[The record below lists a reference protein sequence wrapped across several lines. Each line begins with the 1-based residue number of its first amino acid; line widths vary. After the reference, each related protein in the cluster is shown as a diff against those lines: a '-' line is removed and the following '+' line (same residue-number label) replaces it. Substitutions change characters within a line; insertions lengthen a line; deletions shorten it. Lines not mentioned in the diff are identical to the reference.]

1 MSYERHWS
9 LDPQTIFLNHGS
21 FGACP
26 RPVLEYQQR
35 LRDRLERQPVQF
47 FMRDL
52 EGMIDH
58 ARAELATFLG
68 VEAED
73 LVWVPNVTTG
83 VNAVLR
89 SLEIRPGDELL
100 TTNHEYNAC
109 RNALDFVARRAG
121 AEVIVVA
128 IPFPIDS
135 PEQIVDEIVHR
146 ISPRTR
152 LALLDHVTS
161 QTGLVLPVERVVRA
175 LAERGIDTFIDGAHA
190 PGMLPLDVKAVG
202 ATYYG
207 GNCHKWLCAP
217 KGAGFL
223 YVRRDKQPEVRPVV
237 ISHGANSQR
246 TDRSSYLTE
255 FDWVG
260 TDDPTAILSVPEAIG
275 FMGSLLPGGWDAL
288 REHNREL
295 ALEGRRAVCDVL
307 GIPVPCPD
315 SMIGSLAS
323 VPLPAG
329 EPEPPTSPLY
339 ADPLQRELLERWKI
353 EVPVI
358 PWPKPP
364 GRLLRISAQIYNHPD
379 QYKKLAEALH
389 DLFN

>member
-1 MSYERHWS
+1 MSFERHWS

-47 FMRDL
+47 FVRDL
-52 EGMIDH
+52 EGLIDD

-109 RNALDFVARRAG
+109 RNALEFVARRAG

-190 PGMLPLDVKAVG
+190 PGMLPLDLKTVG

-246 TDRSSYLTE
+246 TDRSLYLTE

-260 TDDPTAILSVPEAIG
+260 TDDPTAILSVPEAIR

-288 REHNREL
+288 RKHNREL
-295 ALEGRRAVCDVL
+295 ALQGRRVVCDGL
-307 GIPVPCPD
+307 GIPDPCPD

-329 EPEPPTSPLY
+329 EQEPQTSPLY

-364 GRLLRISAQIYNHPD
+364 DRLLRISAQIYNRPD

>member
-1 MSYERHWS
+1 
-9 LDPQTIFLNHGS
+9 
-21 FGACP
+21 
-26 RPVLEYQQR
+26 
-35 LRDRLERQPVQF
+35 
-47 FMRDL
+47 
-52 EGMIDH
+52 
-58 ARAELATFLG
+58 
-68 VEAED
+68 
-73 LVWVPNVTTG
+73 
-83 VNAVLR
+83 VLR

-109 RNALDFVARRAG
+109 RNALEFVARRAG

-190 PGMLPLDVKAVG
+190 PGMLPLDLKTVG

-246 TDRSSYLTE
+246 TDRSLYLTE

-260 TDDPTAILSVPEAIG
+260 TDDPTAILSVPEAIR

-288 REHNREL
+288 RKHNREL
-295 ALEGRRAVCDVL
+295 ALQGRRVVCDGL
-307 GIPVPCPD
+307 GIPDPCPD

-329 EPEPPTSPLY
+329 EQEPQTSPLY

-364 GRLLRISAQIYNHPD
+364 DRLLRISAQIYNRPD